1 MEQTIVKINITKV
14 KKSRVNEVDMKNLNF
29 GEVFSDH
36 MLIIDY
42 TDGKWQT
49 PQIMPF
55 GDICFPPSICA
66 IHYGQVIFE
75 GLKAFYTKQAKS
87 IYSARRNT
95 RADEPVGPA
104 PLYPR
109 NGL

>member
-1 MEQTIVKINITKV
+1 
-14 KKSRVNEVDMKNLNF
+14 
-29 GEVFSDH
+29 

-49 PQIMPF
+49 PQILPF

-75 GLKAFYTKQAKS
+75 GLKAFYTKQGK
-87 IYSARRNT
+87 INIFRPQKLP
-95 RADEPVGPA
+95 RADEPLSP
-104 PLYPR
+104 PSLHPR

>member
-1 MEQTIVKINITKV
+1 MKINITKV

-49 PQIMPF
+49 PQILPYRRYLF
-55 GDICFPPSICA
+55 SAFNLRYPLRPGDF
-66 IHYGQVIFE
+66 
-75 GLKAFYTKQAKS
+75 
-87 IYSARRNT
+87 
-95 RADEPVGPA
+95 
-104 PLYPR
+104 
-109 NGL
+109 